1 MSAPLMV
8 SISGI
13 RGIAHESFTQEV
25 IEKYTTAFGKII
37 SVPTHSNRTIIVGR
51 DSRISGKW
59 ALEIATKCLT
69 RLGYDVLEIGIVP
82 TPTVCSHYIVL
93 LLVLIN
99 KVQYLVIQ
107 KKSLA
112 GLVITSSHNPKDW
125 NGITIVV
132 CFNQFAHH

>member
-37 SVPTHSNRTIIVGR
+37 SDPNSENQTIIVGR
-51 DSRISGKW
+51 DSRISGLINLWKSLTYYLGTW

-69 RLGYDVLEIGIVP
+69 SLGFNVMEIGIVP
-82 TPTVCSHYIVL
+82 TPTV
-93 LLVLIN
+93 
-99 KVQYLVIQ
+99 
-107 KKSLA
+107 
-112 GLVITSSHNPKDW
+112 
-125 NGITIVV
+125 
-132 CFNQFAHH
+132 